1 MGHADTF
8 MRLLQGPLCNGAS
21 AARHIPE
28 PELKFAKAVF
38 AHHHQRFF
46 TGTGYVQQVTDQKN
60 KNYKKP
66 HRKHI
71 ASFISYFSN
80 TVPITAAILKIMHT
94 E

>member
-1 MGHADTF
+1 MCF
-8 MRLLQGPLCNGAS
+8 LQGAFCDGAS

-28 PELKFAKAVF
+28 PELKLANTVF

-46 TGTGYVQQVTDQKN
+46 TGTGYVQKVTDQKN

-80 TVPITAAILKIMHT
+80 TVPITAVISKIMHT